1 MNWFYKPPSQ
11 FHLLGEVQNGLL
23 VDPNQGMA
31 YYPLGSSIVALPLR
45 GGQKS
50 FLTGHTYLIG
60 TIAISNS
67 GRYLASGE
75 TDNVGTKVCY
85 QKRIPYRLCIFLLN
99 TLVDKIN

>member
-1 MNWFYKPPSQ
+1 M
-11 FHLLGEVQNGLL
+11 QNGLL
-23 VDPNQGMA
+23 VDSNQGMA

-75 TDNVGTKVCY
+75 TDNVGTKVCN
-85 QKRIPYRLCIFLLN
+85 QKNNTYIFSISLLN
-99 TLVDKIN
+99 SIVDKIN

>member
-1 MNWFYKPPSQ
+1 M
-11 FHLLGEVQNGLL
+11 QNGLL

-75 TDNVGTKVCY
+75 TDNVGTKVY
-85 QKRIPYRLCIFLLN
+85 NQKNNTYMFSISLLN
-99 TLVDKIN
+99 T

>member
-1 MNWFYKPPSQ
+1 M
-11 FHLLGEVQNGLL
+11 QNGLL

-75 TDNVGTKVCY
+75 TDNVGTKVCNQNNNTY
-85 QKRIPYRLCIFLLN
+85 MFSISLLN
-99 TLVDKIN
+99 T

>member
-1 MNWFYKPPSQ
+1 MYLDTQFYFPWNWNVFITH
-11 FHLLGEVQNGLL
+11 HLNFISLGEVQNGLL

-75 TDNVGTKVCY
+75 TDNVGTKVC
-85 QKRIPYRLCIFLLN
+85 N
-99 TLVDKIN
+99 